1 MKDIIGNLADNSQ
14 IPFETR
20 VALGMEYGMS
30 IVDKF
35 GSNPD
40 IDTATTPEYL
50 WPLGGDYVWGNDA
63 GETLYISSS
72 NALDTQVIEI
82 SVLTVDSE
90 GNWNPETFEVTLEG
104 QTKKTIITPSGD
116 PVVRCF
122 RMENNADFGN
132 DINGTV
138 YAYYNDTVI
147 AGVPQTHSKILSV
160 IVDGS
165 NQTKQLMYTIPSGY
179 WGFLWRGEAG
189 VTKAVSSNEC
199 DFVYVS
205 RRLGKVFKQ
214 KKDFGVQTQGMN
226 NYLDLRPFP
235 DIIPPKTDLAIKSVN
250 VSANDMS
257 AWGTFHILLITDEV
271 FQKLR
276 GN

>member
-1 MKDIIGNLADNSQ
+1 MAKGDINYLENNNTDCTTEDEKGKQQRALLVATVGGFSGTAL
-14 IPFETR
+14 PFELR
-20 VALGMEYGMS
+20 VALGMEEGMD

-40 IDTATTPEYL
+40 IDTTTTPEYL
-50 WPLGGDYVWGNDA
+50 WSLGGDYAWGNDS
-63 GETLYISSS
+63 GEALYISSS
-72 NALDTQVIEI
+72 NNADNQIIEI
-82 SVLTVDSE
+82 SVLTIDSE

-104 QTKKTIITPSGD
+104 QTKKAVVTPSGN

-122 RMENNADFGN
+122 RLENKSDFGN
-132 DINGTV
+132 STQGTV

-147 AGVPQTHSKILSV
+147 AGVPQTHNKILAV
-160 IVDGS
+160 IVNGS

-189 VTKAVSSNEC
+189 VTKAVTSNEC

-205 RRLGKVFKQ
+205 RRLGKNFVE

-235 DIIPPKTDLAIKSVN
+235 DIIPPKIWPLN
-250 VSANDMS
+250 
-257 AWGTFHILLITDEV
+257 
-271 FQKLR
+271 Q
-276 GN
+276 